1 LTRGFLDISRTIA
14 PDALVYPGDPP
25 LRMEPVSSIGPDHAY
40 NVLALHWTTHFLT
53 HLDAPRHF
61 FPDGES
67 IEDLAPERFIG
78 EALVVE
84 VEGSAVREQDVPE
97 NVSGLNL
104 LFKTRNSAQWDPQAY
119 NRDHVYLEGAAA
131 EAIAARGA
139 NLVGLDYLSVD
150 RFGDESYPAHRA
162 LLGAGV
168 LILEGLDLSGVEA
181 GRYTLYALPLKIA
194 DGDGSPVRAVLA
206 VE

>member
-1 LTRGFLDISRTIA
+1 M
-14 PDALVYPGDPP
+14 YPGDPP
-25 LRMEPVSSIGPDHAY
+25 LRMEPIWSIGPEHPC
-40 NVLALHWTTHFLT
+40 NVLALHWTTHVLT

-67 IEDLAPERFIG
+67 IEELAPERFIG

-84 VEGSAVREQDVPE
+84 VEGDAVRERDVPE

-104 LFKTRNSAQWDPQAY
+104 LFKTRNSADWDPKAY
-119 NRDHVYLEGAAA
+119 NPNHVYLEGAAA

-150 RFGDESYPAHRA
+150 RFGDHSYPAHRA

-168 LILEGLDLSGVEA
+168 LILEGLDLSGVEE

-194 DGDGSPVRAVLA
+194 GGDGSPVRAVLA
-206 VE
+206 ME